1 MKGWNRIDEVQASS
15 CPTAVL
21 PIFDCYWR
29 NIGLCPHFPVS
40 FVHEAGHLI
49 AARLAGMRVRSCTIM
64 PYGGELVIANR
75 NLAPKKVRIII
86 ALGGP
91 LATGLLL
98 LSAMLIPF
106 PGDEQVIRIQ
116 VALLVL
122 NLLPILPLD
131 GGQVLCTML
140 ETDGSEYRTRALFL
154 VHSILFLSTGCI
166 FLTASLPATIP
177 YMLLALFLLI
187 QNISVFRFRKYEK
200 AYGELKQKQLT

>member
-1 MKGWNRIDEVQASS
+1 MKFRLH
-15 CPTAVL
+15 PVL
-21 PIFDCYWR
+21 LPFFLFLIVVDGLSVYVLIFLSLL
-29 NIGLCPHFPVS
+29 I
-40 FVHEAGHLI
+40 HEAGHLV

-64 PYGGELVIANR
+64 PYGGELIIPNR
-75 NLAPKKVRIII
+75 NLASKKARIFV

-106 PGDEQVIRIQ
+106 PGDAHVIRIQ

-131 GGQVLCTML
+131 GGQVLCVLL
-140 ETDGSEYRTRALFL
+140 EKGGSVYRTRELFL
-154 VHSILFLSTGCI
+154 VHSILFLFVAC
-166 FLTASLPATIP
+166 LLLALSLPATVP

-187 QNISVFRFRKYEK
+187 QNISAFRFRKYEQ
-200 AYGELKQKQLT
+200 AYAELKQKQLT